1 MAGVTPDA
9 SLEILQRHEQYL
21 ALHFAEL
28 RNQRASLGG
37 DAPVFALEHGL
48 STDELAELKA
58 AVRLVVAEGFR
69 YRHWRD
75 NWLPFVVYASE
86 VGYSY
91 AGDEFWTTFDLATPG
106 WVYFGDRTRIRIW
119 FQRFALEFGGAIP
132 AGAFAKNFSIIA
144 WPITHAVLPVYLQR
158 NLAHLLYDF
167 RMGLTA
173 ELLQNP
179 GELGKQ
185 LSARAWDYTERF
197 RIFCSNTSL
206 LGHVAAALL
215 SGEGEESPY
224 LLQSTLF
231 RLVDGL
237 QEERQA
243 KSWLQGAR
251 TVANRVR
258 SEGFQPSGTRGSTG
272 GSQTRLPNPT
282 DPRLV
287 LRGSEV
293 GWRAYAQLPD
303 LSSLNRRL
311 PHVFDELR
319 TRRARIEGAD
329 DVIVARG
336 RLATPGQEI
345 RLTRWPDPDRAFVE
359 LENGTGPVNNLLRD
373 QIEVTRGPVWLFK
386 RRAPG
391 LAVEVKSRMVHPGG
405 TYYIVHDGA
414 WDGSGVPGLT
424 KVTLDVTDASALRL
438 AVPEQLS
445 DADCAALVASG
456 LSVTTDVSIRPVG
469 IAASSWDGEGAVE
482 WIAGEPGLIGIHVE
496 QIPAGGTLVL
506 AGDRHPLIWPAG
518 ERELFLSLD
527 NLQVGEHELRVTLT
541 DEAQQTLAE
550 GSLEVTIRDPQA
562 RLGSAEPGEGI
573 RLLASP
579 SRPTMSEIWEP
590 GAVTIA
596 GPDGLRVDLAVA
608 LRNEAGELLDKVP
621 LHITLPLLDSDW
633 VGVAKK
639 VRGDNRFVSNFDRA
653 ESIELTV
660 SRAGVGYASLTAD
673 RGFQPL
679 RWQLI
684 RERDKTRAHLI
695 DRTDSGSTRIQLYRV
710 ETPLKIEEC
719 DASSDV
725 VAPSAGGLLRA
736 LGAEGIDASAIIL
749 LPTRPNDLLGMRP
762 ANPDVQTGPRT
773 SGELLCLAFAHQRW
787 ADADLPGDVFAQ
799 HQRDIVLEAIA
810 RALVSLVCGGRWAG
824 IERSLAN
831 VNDPFDLIDEMKAA
845 VGEGDEQKRLAKT
858 IGQNLFA
865 WADPASLLTGFAEAI
880 QGTLRSNGI
889 NGHDSAPRF
898 LLTLAGRSGQVA
910 QWPEAERGY
919 LLQQVLK
926 SPVLL
931 RAARFAILGTR
942 LLRDDVEAGKGF

>member
-1 MAGVTPDA
+1 MAGVTLDA
-9 SLEILQRHEQYL
+9 ALEILQRHGQYL

-28 RNQRASLGG
+28 RDQRAALGG

-48 STDELAELKA
+48 SADDLAELTA
-58 AVRLVVAEGFR
+58 AVRLVVAEGFG

-75 NWLPFVVYASE
+75 NWLPFVIYASE

-91 AGDEFWTTFDLATPG
+91 AGEEFWTTFDSATPG
-106 WVYFGDRTRIRIW
+106 WAHFGDRTRIRTW
-119 FQRFALEFGGAIP
+119 FQRFAVDFGGAIP

-173 ELLQNP
+173 QLLQNP
-179 GELGKQ
+179 EELGKE

-197 RIFCSNTSL
+197 RIFCTNTSL

-215 SGEGEESPY
+215 SGEGDESPY
-224 LLQSTLF
+224 LLQSTLL
-231 RLVDGL
+231 RLVGGL
-237 QEERQA
+237 EEERQT

-251 TVANRVR
+251 TAANRVR
-258 SEGFQPSGTRGSTG
+258 SQGFQPSSTRGSRD
-272 GSQTRLPNPT
+272 GSHTRLPNPT
-282 DPRLV
+282 DPHMV
-287 LRGSEV
+287 LRGSEA

-311 PHVFDELR
+311 PDVYDELR

-329 DVIVARG
+329 DIILARG
-336 RLATPGQEI
+336 RLATPGQEVH
-345 RLTRWPDPDRAFVE
+345 LTRWPNPDRAFVE
-359 LENGTGPVNNLLRD
+359 LEDGTRPVNNLLRD

-386 RRAPG
+386 KRAPG
-391 LAVEVKSRMVHPGG
+391 FAVEVKSRLVHPGG
-405 TYYIVHDGA
+405 TYYIVHDGT
-414 WDGSGVPGLT
+414 WDGAGVPGLT

-445 DADCAALVASG
+445 DADCAALVESG
-456 LSVTTDVSIRPVG
+456 LSVTTNVSIRPVG

-482 WIAGEPGLIGIHVE
+482 WIAGEPGLIGIHAEV
-496 QIPAGGTLVL
+496 IPTGGTLVL
-506 AGDRHPLIWPAG
+506 AGERYPLIWPAG
-518 ERELFLSLD
+518 EHEIFLSFDDLP
-527 NLQVGEHELRVTLT
+527 VGEHELRITLNGA
-541 DEAQQTLAE
+541 AQQTLSE
-550 GSLEVTIRDPQA
+550 GSLEVTIRDPRA
-562 RLGSAEPGEGI
+562 RSDSAELGEGI

-608 LRNEAGELLDKVP
+608 LRNEAGKELDKVP
-621 LHITLPLLDSDW
+621 LSITLPLLDTDW
-633 VGVAKK
+633 VGVARK
-639 VRGDNRFVSNFDRA
+639 VRGDNRFVNNFDRA

-684 RERDKTRAHLI
+684 REREKTTAHLI
-695 DRTDSGSTRIQLYRV
+695 DRTDGGNTRIQLYRV
-710 ETPLKIEEC
+710 ETPLKVEEC
-719 DASSDV
+719 DGSSDV
-725 VAPSAGGLLRA
+725 VAPSTGGLLRA
-736 LGAEGIDASAIIL
+736 LGAEGIDASAMIL
-749 LPTRPNDLLGMRP
+749 LPTRPNDLLGVRP
-762 ANPDVQTGPRT
+762 TNPDVQTGPRT
-773 SGELLCLAFAHQRW
+773 SAELLRLAMAHERW
-787 ADADLPGDVFAQ
+787 ANADLPGDVFAQ
-799 HQRDIVLEAIA
+799 HQRDIVLEAIT
-810 RALVSLVCGGRWAG
+810 RAVVSLVCGGRWAA
-824 IERSLAN
+824 IERRLAN
-831 VNDPFDLIDEMKAA
+831 ASDPLDLTDEMKAA
-845 VGEGDEQKRLAKT
+845 VGEVEEQKRLAKA

-880 QGTLRSNGI
+880 HGTLRSNGI

-898 LLTLAGRSGQVA
+898 LLTLAGRTGQVV
-910 QWPEAERGY
+910 QWPEVERGY
-919 LLQQVLK
+919 LLQQVIA

-942 LLRDDVEAGKGF
+942 LLGDDEEAGRGF